1 MARIVQKYGG
11 TSVGDIER
19 IKRVANRIKAARDE
33 GNEVVVVVSARSGV
47 TNELIA
53 RAKAIHEHPSERELD
68 MLLATG
74 EQETIALT
82 AIAMQAVDVDAVSYT
97 GGQAGIFTDA
107 AHTKAKIK
115 TINASPIIHDLLA
128 GKVVIVAGFQG
139 INEEGQITTLGRGG
153 SDLTAI
159 ALAAAVKADKC
170 EIYTDVD
177 GVYTADPRVVKDA
190 RKLNEISY
198 DEMLELASSGSKV
211 MQSRSVEFAKKYDV
225 VFEVRSSFNHN
236 PGTIVKE
243 EVAYMEQ
250 VVVRGVA
257 VDKDQT
263 KVIVSNIPDKPG
275 SAGRVFRAL
284 ADANIIVDMIVQNIG
299 RNGIANL
306 TFTVP
311 QSDSHRAR
319 QALDPVF
326 KEIGGGEVAI
336 HDQIAKLS
344 VVGVGM
350 KTHSG
355 VAATLF
361 ETLAAQG
368 INIEL
373 ISTSEIKI
381 SVVIAAAA
389 PTTPPAPRTRRSGWT
404 SSEPGSRTMGF
415 GLRFGGTPDPAVLTC
430 CLLTSAWSDLCFR
443 LPCASSPPAGR
454 RTARLLRGGG
464 GRPRPG
470 RRPVPARDP
479 AGSVGGTGALSRVWA
494 TRTSATN
501 SSAGSRPISSP
512 ALLKE
517 LVARSY
523 RRFSHPAIAPLE
535 QLGENLFVL
544 ELFHGPTLA
553 FKDFALQLLGN
564 LYEHQCRVRGE
575 TINVLGATSGD
586 TGAAAIHGLLGKPG
600 VAIFI
605 LYPDGADRAAAGAP
619 DGVHRARPTFL
630 PSPSTERL
638 TTRRRR

>member
-19 IKRVANRIKAARDE
+19 IKRVAERIKAARDE
-33 GNEVVVVVSARSGV
+33 GNELVVVVSARSGV
-47 TNELIA
+47 TNELLA

-82 AIAMQAVDVDAVSYT
+82 AIALHAINVHAVSYT
-97 GGQAGIFTDA
+97 GAQAGIFTDA

-115 TINASPIIHDLLA
+115 TIDASPIVRDLEA

-139 INEEGQITTLGRGG
+139 INDEGQITTLGRGG

-170 EIYTDVD
+170 EIFTDVD

-326 KEIGGGEVAI
+326 AELGGGQVAI

-361 ETLAAQG
+361 ETLAAHK

-381 SVVIAAAA
+381 SVVI
-389 PTTPPAPRTRRSGWT
+389 S
-404 SSEPGSRTMGF
+404 
-415 GLRFGGTPDPAVLTC
+415 
-430 CLLTSAWSDLCFR
+430 
-443 LPCASSPPAGR
+443 
-454 RTARLLRGGG
+454 
-464 GRPRPG
+464 
-470 RRPVPARDP
+470 
-479 AGSVGGTGALSRVWA
+479 
-494 TRTSATN
+494 
-501 SSAGSRPISSP
+501 
-512 ALLKE
+512 
-517 LVARSY
+517 
-523 RRFSHPAIAPLE
+523 
-535 QLGENLFVL
+535 
-544 ELFHGPTLA
+544 
-553 FKDFALQLLGN
+553 
-564 LYEHQCRVRGE
+564 
-575 TINVLGATSGD
+575 
-586 TGAAAIHGLLGKPG
+586 
-600 VAIFI
+600 
-605 LYPDGADRAAAGAP
+605 ADRADEASRAAHAAFGLDHLAL
-619 DGVHRARPTFL
+619 G
-630 PSPSTERL
+630 
-638 TTRRRR
+638 